1 VGGLPESVAVLRQRD
16 FRLVFGAFA
25 VSVLGDRMVNIALAF
40 AVLGLGGSPSDIG
53 IVLASRTVPLVA
65 ALLVGGVVA
74 DRMSRQVVMVGADLS
89 RVVTQGTI
97 AVLLLTGEP
106 PIWTLAL
113 LAGLTGVAT
122 GFFNPAA
129 GGLLPLVVAPEHL
142 QQANGLRAT
151 AASSGEI
158 IAPAL
163 AGVIVAS
170 AGAGWAFAI
179 DSATFAVSAMF
190 LAGLRLPPRLERAP
204 SSFIADLREGWG
216 AFSSRAW
223 VWSMV
228 VTSGLAALMWG
239 AFSVLGPVVAEQ
251 DLGGAAAWGSVM
263 AGFGIGALAGS
274 LVAIRVRPRRPLVV
288 HVFALALYVVPIA
301 LLAAGMPVGVLA
313 AGTLFAGVGLM
324 LGDAVW
330 ESTLQRRIPTEQLSR
345 VSAYDWFGGLAFAP
359 IGLMIW
365 GPVAAAIGIET
376 ALWVAAGLMLLV
388 VLAPLAV
395 RDVRTMPGA

>member
-1 VGGLPESVAVLRQRD
+1 
-16 FRLVFGAFA
+16 
-25 VSVLGDRMVNIALAF
+25 
-40 AVLGLGGSPSDIG
+40 
-53 IVLASRTVPLVA
+53 
-65 ALLVGGVVA
+65 
-74 DRMSRQVVMVGADLS
+74 
-89 RVVTQGTI
+89 
-97 AVLLLTGEP
+97 
-106 PIWTLAL
+106 
-113 LAGLTGVAT
+113 
-122 GFFNPAA
+122 
-129 GGLLPLVVAPEHL
+129 L

-301 LLAAGMPVGVLA
+301 LLAVGMPVGVLA

-345 VSAYDWFGGLAFAP
+345 VSAYDWFGALAFAP
-359 IGLMIW
+359 IGLVIW
-365 GPVAAAIGIET
+365 GPIAVAIGIET